1 MNRTRSPGGRFGD
14 EAAEKSLRS
23 GTDVVTAFRVPL
35 DTEYEVSGTFR
46 GLATLYGL
54 DHSILRAAGGD
65 AEAVAGDADGLMMAG
80 VDGQAKKTVLL
91 GSFFGGDDSAEKR
104 IRCNGSG
111 MGDGNATASR
121 MVNRQDIEVLNQGT
135 PAPDVEELEAE
146 TDGKDWLVEIMSILN
161 KELVH
166 VFASIVRRRALGD
179 GLLTVLVRVDV
190 RWAAGKEN
198 GLAGVDQVSG
208 LGGAGFQRDLDRLA
222 AAALYGCGIHGPGAL
237 VVNEVSAGW
246 DRNSDAGFHDFF
258 DDTADGQGMTD
269 GSGFKSLR
277 DRTMF
282 HVERLASIRAYSR

>member
-80 VDGQAKKTVLL
+80 VDGQAKKPVLL

-161 KELVH
+161 KE
-166 VFASIVRRRALGD
+166 
-179 GLLTVLVRVDV
+179 
-190 RWAAGKEN
+190 
-198 GLAGVDQVSG
+198 
-208 LGGAGFQRDLDRLA
+208 
-222 AAALYGCGIHGPGAL
+222 
-237 VVNEVSAGW
+237 
-246 DRNSDAGFHDFF
+246 
-258 DDTADGQGMTD
+258 
-269 GSGFKSLR
+269 
-277 DRTMF
+277 
-282 HVERLASIRAYSR
+282 